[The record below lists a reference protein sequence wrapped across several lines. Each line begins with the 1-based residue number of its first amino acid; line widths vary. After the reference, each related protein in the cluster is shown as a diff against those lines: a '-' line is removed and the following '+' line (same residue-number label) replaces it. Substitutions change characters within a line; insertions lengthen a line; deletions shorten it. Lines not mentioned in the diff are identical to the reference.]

1 MQNLTKVTDTY
12 TLSNGYQIPCVGFG
26 TWQSPDGETA
36 YNATMAALKAGY
48 RHIDTAAGYGNEA
61 SVGKAI
67 NDFMNESGV
76 KREEIFITTKLNNP
90 DHGYE
95 NTVKAIETSLQKLG
109 LSYIDLYLIHWP
121 NPIQYRDS
129 WKEADAGS
137 WKAMEEAYNA
147 GKLKALGLSNFWK
160 HHIDAILEVATVKP
174 MVNQLKLCPGISQD
188 EVVKYSRSLGM
199 VVEAY
204 SPMGTGG
211 IFENA
216 FVQELS
222 RKYNRSIAQICIRFS
237 LQCGYL
243 PLPKSVTPERIQEN
257 MQVFDFELDECDVK
271 SLKELNIEGLKITA
285 LRDPDQTTF

>member
-1 MQNLTKVTDTY
+1 MNNLTSVTDTY
-12 TLSNGYQIPCVGFG
+12 ELSNNVRIPCVGFG

-36 YNATMAALKAGY
+36 YNATLAALEAGY

-67 NDFMNESGV
+67 NDFMAKSGV
-76 KREEIFITTKLNNP
+76 KRQEIFVTTKLNNP

-95 NTVKAIETSLQKLG
+95 NTVKAIEVSLQKLG

-121 NPIQYRDS
+121 NPIMYRDN

-137 WKAMEEAYNA
+137 WKAMEEAYHA
-147 GKLKALGLSNFWK
+147 GKLRALGLSNFWK
-160 HHIDAILEVATVKP
+160 HHIDLILEVATVKP
-174 MVNQLKLCPGISQD
+174 VVNQIKLCPGISQD
-188 EVVKYSRSLGM
+188 ELVEYSRSKGLLI
-199 VVEAY
+199 EAY

-222 RKYNRSIAQICIRFS
+222 RKYNRSIAQICIRYS
-237 LQCGYL
+237 LQRGYL
-243 PLPKSVTPERIQEN
+243 PLPKSVTASRIQEN
-257 MQVFDFELDECDVK
+257 MNVFDFTLEDEDVK
-271 SLKELNIEGLKITA
+271 KLATLDIEGLKITA